1 MWMEC
6 CECNKLQSEV
16 IRFFYAYNPCAMP
29 CISYCDFSLFI
40 FQNSKSAAFFVA
52 SCFVFL
58 SSQQTNSHTNTM
70 ASKSVEMTKK
80 KPKAD
85 AGGHGSAYSG
95 AISSRA
101 IQKKKARLKESVR

>member
-1 MWMEC
+1 
-6 CECNKLQSEV
+6 
-16 IRFFYAYNPCAMP
+16 
-29 CISYCDFSLFI
+29 
-40 FQNSKSAAFFVA
+40 
-52 SCFVFL
+52 
-58 SSQQTNSHTNTM
+58 M

>member
-1 MWMEC
+1 
-6 CECNKLQSEV
+6 
-16 IRFFYAYNPCAMP
+16 MP
-29 CISYCDFSLFI
+29 CTVCDFSFI
-40 FQNSKSAAFFVA
+40 MEFYFSEFQISCFFVA